1 MAGRIPQTFINDL
14 LTRVDLVSLI
24 DSKIGL
30 KKAGRNYTACCPF
43 HNEKTPSFSV
53 NPDKQFY
60 YCFGCGASGNAISFL
75 MEYEG
80 QEFVNV
86 VEDLASSM
94 GLEIPREAQ
103 TAIQPQYTSLFS
115 VMEKVSNYYQH
126 QLKSHNDSAKAINYL
141 KKRGLSGEIAKQY
154 GIGYAPNEWQ
164 NLNHLSDDQAQ
175 LQKDLVSTGM
185 MIQKDNG
192 HTYDRF
198 RDRIMFPI
206 RNRRGQVIGFGGR
219 VIDQGEPKYLN
230 SPETTLFHK
239 GKELYGIYEMR
250 RELRQIDAIIVVE
263 GYMDV
268 VALAQY
274 GIANAVATLGT
285 ATTSEHLQTLF
296 RICPT
301 IVLCFDGDRAGRAAA
316 MRAIEH
322 ALPLLKDARE
332 VRLIFLPDG
341 EDPDSMVRSIGQEA
355 FNQQVSQAMTLFD
368 YLFSWLTDQ
377 VDMNT
382 FEGPAKLIHLAKP
395 YLTLIQDPL
404 LKTRFEQRLAELAEL
419 SDKQLQNVLQQND
432 KAEPVQNQSSQPT
445 KTQAQ
450 KTAKATNN
458 NSTPFRRVIAL
469 LLQYPNEFPNLEFD
483 WLEDNQQK
491 GADVLLKL
499 CRLITKSEVIT
510 TAMLI
515 EHWRGQTEE
524 QAIVKLA
531 ALDLVIEQENVA
543 TEISEIMSR
552 LKKNQ
557 LVDEWDKLVE
567 KSKNQPL
574 DEGEKKRLKDLQI
587 AISVS
592 K

>member
-1 MAGRIPQTFINDL
+1 MAGRIPQSFINEL
-14 LTRVDLVSLI
+14 LTRVDLVELI

-80 QEFVNV
+80 QEFVTII
-86 VEDLASSM
+86 EDLASSM

-103 TAIQPQYTSLFS
+103 SAIQPQNTSLVS
-115 VMEKVSNYYQH
+115 VMDKVAHYYQQ
-126 QLKSHNDSAKAINYL
+126 QLKSHSDSSKAVNYL
-141 KKRGLSGEIAKQY
+141 KNRGLSGEIAKQY

-164 NLNHLSDDQAQ
+164 NLTQLSADQNQ
-175 LQKDLVSTGM
+175 LQKDLVATGM

-296 RICPT
+296 RICPN

-316 MRAIEH
+316 LRAIEH

-341 EDPDSMVRSIGQEA
+341 EDPDSMVRQVGREA
-355 FNQQVSQAMTLFD
+355 FNQQVNEAITLFN
-368 YLFSWLTDQ
+368 YLINWLTEQ
-377 VDMNT
+377 VNMQT

-395 YLTLIQDPL
+395 YIQLIKDPIL
-404 LKTRFEQRLAELAEL
+404 LNRFEQRLCEL
-419 SDKQLQNVLQQND
+419 SELNQKQLQAALNQD
-432 KAEPVQNQSSQPT
+432 KPSESQNQPS
-445 KTQAQ
+445 KAQ
-450 KTAKATNN
+450 SANN
-458 NSTPFRRVIAL
+458 QVNQNNPSPFRRVIAL
-469 LLQYPNEFPNLEFD
+469 LLQYPNQFPNIEFE
-483 WLEDNQQK
+483 WLKETQQK
-491 GADVLLKL
+491 GADVLLQL
-499 CRLITKSEVIT
+499 CQLISSTPSIT

-515 EHWRGQTEE
+515 EHWRSQPEE
-524 QAIVKLA
+524 PHIIKLA
-531 ALDLVIEQENVA
+531 AIDLVIEPENVSIEVI
-543 TEISEIMSR
+543 EILSR
-552 LKKNQ
+552 LGKNHLIDQ
-557 LVDEWDKLVE
+557 WDALIE
-567 KSKNQPL
+567 KSRSQPL
-574 DEGEKKRLKDLQI
+574 NENEKKSLKDLQN
-587 AISVS
+587 ALSDA